1 MEYLPNKT
9 DLDINYPPTPIGA
22 SKWTKLLLSLHRFIM
37 VSPSHPTTVEFFKS
51 EVAIL
56 KENERHYTQ
65 FKHTIHPLSKFNQL
79 YEVWCFFFYGILLFF
94 KTYDFAFVRIGIYNQ
109 FELDRELL
117 IISTFLDL
125 LSLCNVVLQF
135 FIGFTVQGVKYVEL
149 SKSKI
154 ALRYLNNGH
163 FICDLFS
170 SIPRILTWRS
180 HAIIFSVVLC
190 LTLLKLRRITTF
202 MKLIKPTAV
211 FFGIKSNTNFF
222 LLGFFCLISL
232 IMHVMTCFH
241 FGVPRFRLATTLTPL
256 NQSYLT
262 GYFLTLNPTR
272 QYLVTF
278 FKSAQYTFLIDIPHL
293 RRHSVSEELSFS
305 LINYILGKLLLAVIW
320 IVLLY
325 TFLSQRMLR
334 VKFEEVM
341 TELNEYMIAKQL
353 PPDLKQR
360 LICYYRF
367 KYRNVFFNETF
378 IRTILSENLKKEIDV
393 YLCKSLIKHV
403 SIFSQISS
411 KTVKQI
417 VASLIPEIYLPND
430 LIIQSASYGDCM
442 YFIECG
448 TVAVLAPSGREI
460 CHLNDGAYFGEIS
473 VLMKDHKR
481 TASIIAIE
489 TTRIFK
495 LNKEDFEKCF
505 RRNDP
510 VYNIILDLAKRRI
523 EETSQIETDY
533 KQMLFEQTYTRKSY
547 IPRHPA

>member
-1 MEYLPNKT
+1 
-9 DLDINYPPTPIGA
+9 
-22 SKWTKLLLSLHRFIM
+22 
-37 VSPSHPTTVEFFKS
+37 
-51 EVAIL
+51 
-56 KENERHYTQ
+56 
-65 FKHTIHPLSKFNQL
+65 
-79 YEVWCFFFYGILLFF
+79 
-94 KTYDFAFVRIGIYNQ
+94 
-109 FELDRELL
+109 
-117 IISTFLDL
+117 
-125 LSLCNVVLQF
+125 
-135 FIGFTVQGVKYVEL
+135 
-149 SKSKI
+149 
-154 ALRYLNNGH
+154 
-163 FICDLFS
+163 
-170 SIPRILTWRS
+170 
-180 HAIIFSVVLC
+180 
-190 LTLLKLRRITTF
+190 
-202 MKLIKPTAV
+202 
-211 FFGIKSNTNFF
+211 
-222 LLGFFCLISL
+222 
-232 IMHVMTCFH
+232 MHVMTCFH
-241 FGVPRFRLATTLTPL
+241 FGVPRFRLATTLKPL

-262 GYFLTLNPTR
+262 GYFLTLNPSR
-272 QYLVTF
+272 QYVLTF
-278 FKSAQYTFLIDIPHL
+278 FKSAQYTFLIDIPYL
-293 RRHSVSEELSFS
+293 RRHSLPEELSFS

-325 TFLSQRMLR
+325 TFLSQRTLR

-411 KTVKQI
+411 KTVKLI